1 MIVHAVNKKGPVVTI
16 NDIVFFPGIILEPT
30 YVNINNNPS
39 NIDVYVMNGNSMD
52 FIDDTNII
60 IRSNPQPNNIDEN
73 KVINHVLLKSLL
85 DNVVGI
91 GF

>member
-1 MIVHAVNKKGPVVTI
+1 MVPAVNKKGPVVTI